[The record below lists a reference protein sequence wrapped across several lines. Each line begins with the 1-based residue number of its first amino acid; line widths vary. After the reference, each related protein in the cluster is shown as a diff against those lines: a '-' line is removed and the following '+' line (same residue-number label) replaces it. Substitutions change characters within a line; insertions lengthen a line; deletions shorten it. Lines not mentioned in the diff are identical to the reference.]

1 MTNTKS
7 MSDISHILNHLGEE
21 REKYFGSVSPPIF
34 QSSNFCFAT
43 VAEMREAL
51 KNEDSVP
58 FYTRGVN
65 PTVSIL
71 REKVAALEGAEDA
84 LIFGSGSAA
93 MAAGVMSS
101 VKGGEHV
108 ICVKKP
114 YSWTYKLLN
123 KMLVNYGVES
133 TMVDGTDIENF
144 RSAIKPNTRLIIL
157 ESPNSVTFEMQDIRA
172 VAALAKQHNITTLID
187 NSYSTP
193 IFQRP
198 IEMGIDMTVHS
209 ASKYFGG
216 HSDIVAGVLTGS
228 KNKIAEI
235 FQNEFMTLGGIISPN
250 DAWLMLLGLRTL
262 KIRAERT
269 NATAAKV
276 VEFMENHP
284 KVNKVFFPFSKSNP
298 QYELAISQMSGTGGM
313 FSAQLKAKDIA
324 SVEEFCNSLKRF
336 LLACSW
342 GGHESLIFPTCT
354 LYDSQNYGTTEL
366 PWNHIRFY
374 VGLEEPE
381 EIIED
386 LRQALEKI

>member
-1 MTNTKS
+1 
-7 MSDISHILNHLGEE
+7 
-21 REKYFGSVSPPIF
+21 
-34 QSSNFCFAT
+34 
-43 VAEMREAL
+43 MREAL

-71 REKVAALEGAEDA
+71 REKVAALESAEDA

-93 MAAGVMSS
+93 MAAGVMSC

-123 KMLVNYGVES
+123 KLLIHYAVES
-133 TMVDGTDIENF
+133 TMVDGRDIENF
-144 RSAIKPNTRLIIL
+144 RAALKPNTRLIIL

-187 NSYSTP
+187 NSYATP

-235 FQNEFMTLGGIISPN
+235 FQSEFMTLGGIISPN

-262 KIRAERT
+262 RLRVERT
-269 NATAAKV
+269 NTTAAKV
-276 VEFMENHP
+276 VEFLENHP
-284 KVNKVFFPFSKSNP
+284 KVDKVFFPFSKSNP
-298 QYELAISQMSGTGGM
+298 QYELAKSQMSGTGGM
-313 FSAQLKAKDIA
+313 FSAQLKAKDITA
-324 SVEEFCNSLKRF
+324 VEAFCNSLKRF

-354 LYDSQNYGTTEL
+354 LYDSQNYGATEL

-386 LRQALEKI
+386 LRQALEKV

>member
-1 MTNTKS
+1 MPHNKF
-7 MSDISHILNHLGEE
+7 MSDISHILNHLGED

-34 QSSNFCFAT
+34 QSSNFCFAS

-51 KNEDSVP
+51 KHEDSVP

-93 MAAGVMSS
+93 MTAAVMSS

-114 YSWTYKLLN
+114 YSWTNKLLN
-123 KMLVNYGVES
+123 KLLVHYGVES

-144 RSAIKPNTRLIIL
+144 RAAIKPNTKLIIL

-172 VAALAKQHNITTLID
+172 VAALAKQHNITTVID
-187 NSYSTP
+187 NSYATP
-193 IFQRP
+193 IYQRP
-198 IEMGIDMTVHS
+198 IEMGIDMTIHS

-228 KNKIAEI
+228 KKKIAEI
-235 FQNEFMTLGGIISPN
+235 FQEEFMTLGGIISPH
-250 DAWLMLLGLRTL
+250 DAWLMILGLRTL
-262 KIRAERT
+262 RVRIERS
-269 NATAAKV
+269 NASVQQV

-284 KVNKVFFPFSKSNP
+284 KVDKVFFPFSKKNP
-298 QYELAISQMSGTGGM
+298 QYELAKSQMSGTGGM
-313 FSAQLKAKDIA
+313 FSAQLKAKNIA
-324 SVEEFCNSLKRF
+324 AMELFCNSLKRF

-354 LYDSQNYGTTEL
+354 LYDSQNYGATEL

-386 LRQALEKI
+386 LRQALEKL

>member
-1 MTNTKS
+1 MTNIKS

-21 REKYFGSVSPPIF
+21 REKYFGSVSPPVF
-34 QSSNFCFAT
+34 QSSNFCFES
-43 VAEMREAL
+43 VDKMREAL
-51 KNEDSVP
+51 KHEDSVP
-58 FYTRGVN
+58 FYTRGTN
-65 PTVSIL
+65 PTISIL
-71 REKVAALEGAEDA
+71 RQKVAALEGAEDA

-93 MAAGVMSS
+93 MAAGIMSA

-123 KMLVNYGVES
+123 KMLIHYGVEN

-144 RSAIKPNTRLIIL
+144 RAAIKPNTKLIIL

-216 HSDIVAGVLTGS
+216 HSTIVAGVLTGS
-228 KNKIAEI
+228 KKKVAEI
-235 FQNEFMTLGGIISPN
+235 FQSEFMTLGGIISPN
-250 DAWLMLLGLRTL
+250 DAWLMLMGLRTL
-262 KIRAERT
+262 RVRIERT
-269 NATAAKV
+269 NATTAKV

-284 KVNKVFFPFSKSNP
+284 KVDKVFFPFSKSNP
-298 QYELAISQMSGTGGM
+298 QYALAKSQMSGTGGL

-324 SVEEFCNSLKRF
+324 SVEAFCNSLKRF

-354 LYDSQNYGTTEL
+354 LYDSQNYGATEL

-386 LRQALEKI
+386 LKQALEKV

>member
-1 MTNTKS
+1 MFIIPI

-65 PTVSIL
+65 PTVTIL
-71 REKVAALEGAEDA
+71 REKVAALESAEDA

-93 MAAGVMSS
+93 MAAAVMSS
-101 VKGGEHV
+101 VKGKEHV

-114 YSWTYKLLN
+114 YSWTNKLLN
-123 KMLVNYGVES
+123 KLLVQYGVET

-144 RSAIKPNTRLIIL
+144 RSAIKPNTKLIIL

-172 VAALAKQHNITTLID
+172 VAALAKQHNITTIID
-187 NSYSTP
+187 NSYATP

-228 KNKIAEI
+228 KKKIAEI
-235 FQNEFMTLGGIISPN
+235 FQSEFMTLGGIISPN

-262 KIRAERT
+262 KIRVERT

-284 KVNKVFFPFSKSNP
+284 KVDKVFFPFSKSNP
-298 QYELAISQMSGTGGM
+298 QYELAKSQMSGTGGM

-324 SVEEFCNSLKRF
+324 SVEAFCNSLKRF

-354 LYDSQNYGTTEL
+354 LYDSQNYGATEL